1 MNFETIE
8 DKIIEKLKAGL
19 PHLKTC
25 ETYAGQMEGEIER
38 MPVRFPAVYV
48 VYGGSTFEEIDGP
61 NHREIVGFSIMACA
75 KDLRGNEA
83 IRKEEGGAYG
93 LVNDVLEKLTNE
105 NFGLD
110 IEKLRPVKVSLV
122 FISKIMAVY
131 GIDFQTGFDKEF
143 EWE

>member
-1 MNFETIE
+1 MTFEIIE
-8 DKIIEKLKAGL
+8 DKIIEKLKEL
-19 PHLKTC
+19 PALKTC

-38 MPVRFPAVYV
+38 LPVRFPAVFV
-48 VYGGSTFEEIDGP
+48 VYGGSSFEWVDGP
-61 NHREIVGFSIMACA
+61 NHREIVDFSVMACA

-83 IRKEEGGAYG
+83 MRKEEGGAYG

-105 NFGLD
+105 DFGLD
-110 IEKLRPVKVSLV
+110 IERLRPVKVSLV

-131 GIDFQTGFDKEF
+131 GIDFQTGFDREF